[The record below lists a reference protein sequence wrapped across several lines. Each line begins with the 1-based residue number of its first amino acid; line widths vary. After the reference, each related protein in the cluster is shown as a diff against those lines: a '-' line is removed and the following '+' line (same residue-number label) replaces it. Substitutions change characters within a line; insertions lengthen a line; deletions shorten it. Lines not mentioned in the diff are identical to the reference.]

1 MELQLKRDRLQEVKE
16 GIKVGDLF
24 FDKRGEEIIRIQE
37 IEEKQY
43 RKDDPSTKYLLVS
56 YKRLVSFVENKW
68 TDPYH
73 SSLKELNNYYS
84 LNSPIANLDD
94 LYKRGL
100 DAQINGIQDY
110 EVSSSFEAS
119 TELVAMNSKE
129 NLLAMKDSIEILQ
142 SKTTQ
147 LQKMLN
153 FQLCEMKEKFDI
165 MRRKL
170 DNQLSIMIKQVEK
183 IMRVICVIELYL
195 GIEEELFQLQAGQT
209 ADENEP
215 LTLRQKVLFMD
226 EEVGILDD
234 QGLDWTQIDQF
245 DEWLLKDKHY
255 EILIPEKKAIVVF
268 KPRRRNKTY
277 YDAYDR
283 RREEI
288 DEQNK
293 MPYFLMRNGENLYR
307 VHTDKMTVP
316 ERLFPRKK
324 EFQEILDKMKIEDNK
339 VNFFDKEKIQ
349 DLTYY
354 YQRIVFFI
362 QGLIDRTDIF
372 SPMKEKI
379 NLMNNIEQSQETLRL
394 IYDDELCLPINRL
407 PFAEWKKMINSTI
420 EEGSRIVYCR
430 SVEDWKPAKER
441 LYENRFLRSYSEWS
455 LPTFPGEGVYMVYKT
470 FINDI
475 YWKEHKRIEEKR
487 EQLGIRYIPD
497 DPRWDWNGSHERKNS
512 LFFKFSR
519 DESTVINYDQLNLD
533 DIEFYLNS
541 RIDRPNYLEYLP
553 ILKKLRKCLLEE
565 QDQEDAFYLM
575 LVGRCQKEGL
585 KPKEGLSYE
594 KIIGELIDWWKY
606 KNKWKRPISKNDE
619 LAMKMIEKR
628 LFAKTNRSKWFKL
641 K

>member
-1 MELQLKRDRLQEVKE
+1 MELQLKQDRLQEVKE

-43 RKDDPSTKYLLVS
+43 REDDPSTKYLLVS
-56 YKRLVSFVENKW
+56 YERLISFIENKW
-68 TDPYH
+68 TDLHY

-84 LNSPIANLDD
+84 LNNPITNLDD
-94 LYKRGL
+94 LYQKGL
-100 DAQINGIQDY
+100 DAQVNGIQDY

-129 NLLAMKDSIEILQ
+129 NLLAMKDS
-142 SKTTQ
+142 
-147 LQKMLN
+147 
-153 FQLCEMKEKFDI
+153 
-165 MRRKL
+165 
-170 DNQLSIMIKQVEK
+170 
-183 IMRVICVIELYL
+183 CVIELYL

-255 EILIPEKKAIVVF
+255 EILIPEKKVIVVF
-268 KPRRRNKTY
+268 KPRRKNKTY
-277 YDAYDR
+277 YDADR
-283 RREEI
+283 RKEEI
-288 DEQNK
+288 DIRNK

-307 VHTDKMTVP
+307 VYTDKMTVP

-394 IYDDELCLPINRL
+394 IYDDELCLPTNRL

>member
-1 MELQLKRDRLQEVKE
+1 MELQLKQNGLLQEVKE

-68 TDPYH
+68 TDLYH

-84 LNSPIANLDD
+84 LNTPIANLDD

-170 DNQLSIMIKQVEK
+170 DNQLSIMMRQVEK
-183 IMRVICVIELYL
+183 IMRVIRVIELYL

-268 KPRRRNKTY
+268 KPRRKNKVY

-293 MPYFLMRNGENLYR
+293 MPYFLIRNGENLYR
-307 VHTDKMTVP
+307 VYTDKMTVP

-324 EFQEILDKMKIEDNK
+324 EFQEILDKMKIEDNE

-394 IYDDELCLPINRL
+394 IYDDELCLPANRL

-430 SVEDWKPAKER
+430 SIEDWKSVKER
-441 LYENRFLRSYSEWS
+441 LCEDRFLRSYSERS

-470 FINDI
+470 FIDNT

-628 LFAKTNRSKWFKL
+628 LFAKTNRSKWFKS
-641 K
+641 

>member
-1 MELQLKRDRLQEVKE
+1 MELQLKQNGLLQEVKE

-153 FQLCEMKEKFDI
+153 FQLCEMKEK
-165 MRRKL
+165 
-170 DNQLSIMIKQVEK
+170 
-183 IMRVICVIELYL
+183 
-195 GIEEELFQLQAGQT
+195 
-209 ADENEP
+209 
-215 LTLRQKVLFMD
+215 
-226 EEVGILDD
+226 
-234 QGLDWTQIDQF
+234 
-245 DEWLLKDKHY
+245 
-255 EILIPEKKAIVVF
+255 
-268 KPRRRNKTY
+268 
-277 YDAYDR
+277 
-283 RREEI
+283 
-288 DEQNK
+288 
-293 MPYFLMRNGENLYR
+293 
-307 VHTDKMTVP
+307 
-316 ERLFPRKK
+316 
-324 EFQEILDKMKIEDNK
+324 
-339 VNFFDKEKIQ
+339 
-349 DLTYY
+349 
-354 YQRIVFFI
+354 
-362 QGLIDRTDIF
+362 
-372 SPMKEKI
+372 I

-394 IYDDELCLPINRL
+394 IYDDELCLPTNRL

-420 EEGSRIVYCR
+420 EEGSRIVYCPSIENR
-430 SVEDWKPAKER
+430 WKSPKQR
-441 LYENRFLRSYSEWS
+441 LYEERFLKSYSEWS
-455 LPTFPGEGVYMVYKT
+455 LPTFPGEGVYTVYKT

-512 LFFKFSR
+512 LF
-519 DESTVINYDQLNLD
+519 
-533 DIEFYLNS
+533 LNS
-541 RIDRPNYLEYLP
+541 RKMNRQSLITINS
-553 ILKKLRKCLLEE
+553 ILMILN
-565 QDQEDAFYLM
+565 FISI
-575 LVGRCQKEGL
+575 VGL
-585 KPKEGLSYE
+585 IVL
-594 KIIGELIDWWKY
+594 IIWNI
-606 KNKWKRPISKNDE
+606 
-619 LAMKMIEKR
+619 
-628 LFAKTNRSKWFKL
+628 FQF
-641 K
+641 

>member
-1 MELQLKRDRLQEVKE
+1 MELQLKQNGLLQEVKE

-68 TDPYH
+68 TDLYH

-84 LNSPIANLDD
+84 LNTPIANLDD

-170 DNQLSIMIKQVEK
+170 DNQLSIMMRQVEK
-183 IMRVICVIELYL
+183 IMRVIRVIELYL

-268 KPRRRNKTY
+268 KPRRKNKVY

-293 MPYFLMRNGENLYR
+293 MPYFLIRNGENLYR
-307 VHTDKMTVP
+307 VYTDKMTVP

-324 EFQEILDKMKIEDNK
+324 EFQEILDKMKIEDNE

-394 IYDDELCLPINRL
+394 IYDDELCLPANRL

-430 SVEDWKPAKER
+430 SIEDWKPVKER
-441 LYENRFLRSYSEWS
+441 LCEDRFLRSYSEWS

-470 FINDI
+470 FIDNT

-512 LFFKFSR
+512 LFFKFSK

-628 LFAKTNRSKWFKL
+628 LFAKTNRSKWFKS
-641 K
+641 